1 MNGISPQLQNQI
13 TQYQQLQQQL
23 QTATAQ
29 RIQMESQMK
38 ELQRTVEELKKATGD
53 VYRNVGTLLIKVDDK
68 ESLAADMEESLE
80 TMEIRVR
87 GFKNQEDSLR
97 QKAEAL
103 SNSINTAMGNAPAP
117 RRDDEDDE

>member
-68 ESLAADMEESLE
+68 ETLAADMEESLE